1 MTYTID
7 AEWDAEAGV
16 WLASSPDVPGLATG
30 AESLDALVEKL
41 RIVVPDLLSAN
52 NLSDDASFNVVAHNV
67 EQPPDAA

>member
-41 RIVVPDLLSAN
+41 RIVVPDLLAAK
-52 NLSDDASFNVVAHNV
+52 NLPEDASFNVSVQ
-67 EQPPDAA
+67 EPPAR